1 MDHVMGCSRVDDNV
15 GGGRTGEEETVLD
28 GDVSKE
34 SMSMDG
40 DGVTLG
46 GGDVGGCRRGRRV
59 VRRHLANVDG
69 LAEVGNLRVAA
80 ILSCMTSSVMV
91 LTVGILV
98 VWILLLLVPRSSL
111 VASDGRQSHVF
122 HIRDVSP
129 SPLSP
134 DGVDDGG
141 RVLVVR
147 KIVGLDEGIV
157 RTGKRHEDGKGQ
169 LLVVHL
175 GSGRHNGGVCRLELG
190 DMWSWVFSVNQIRPP
205 DYPQELSLPGSTCS
219 GVGVNEVGEEDV

>member
-1 MDHVMGCSRVDDNV
+1 MGCSRVDDNV
-15 GGGRTGEEETVLD
+15 AGGSTGEEETVLD

-34 SMSMDG
+34 SMTRDG
-40 DGVTLG
+40 DGVTLR
-46 GGDVGGCRRGRRV
+46 GGDVGGCRRRSRG
-59 VRRHLANVDG
+59 VRRNFANVHG

-80 ILSCMTSSVMV
+80 ILGCMTSSVMV

-98 VWILLLLVPRSSL
+98 IWILFLLVSRSSL
-111 VASDGRQSHVF
+111 VASGSHQSHVF
-122 HIRDVSP
+122 HIRGVSP

-157 RTGKRHEDGKGQ
+157 RTGKRHEDGKGK
-169 LLVVHL
+169 LLIVHL
-175 GSGRHNGGVCRLELG
+175 GSGGHNGGVGGLELG
-190 DMWSWVFSVNQIRPP
+190 DMPSWVFSLNQIRPP
-205 DYPQELSLPGSTCS
+205 DYPQELSLPGPACS